1 MWRPGKNKTSE
12 PQKKPLLPP
21 SRLQLQHAKADREL
35 GGTFFRDLH
44 KTWKTVVRPR
54 VEAEAPAAAPDDPK
68 LPAYLRHR
76 PTGNTPPLFY
86 RTKAAARTKR
96 P

>member
-1 MWRPGKNKTSE
+1 MSV
-12 PQKKPLLPP
+12 
-21 SRLQLQHAKADREL
+21 A
-35 GGTFFRDLH
+35 
-44 KTWKTVVRPR
+44 
-54 VEAEAPAAAPDDPK
+54 AEAPAAAPDDPK